1 MSVTPLDIPDVLLV
15 APRVFRDD
23 RGHFFESWQQERYAE
38 AGIPG
43 PFVQDN
49 VSVSHHG
56 VVRGLHYQEPFGQ
69 GKLVS
74 CLRGRVFDVAVDLR
88 RGSPTF
94 GAWVGAELSDENG
107 HQLWVPAGFAH
118 GFQVLSDEAVF
129 AYKVTEPYVA
139 SAERSIRWDDPAIG
153 IVWPFAAAVLSPK
166 DAVAPLLA
174 DMPPEHLPL
183 MAPAHG

>member
-1 MSVTPLDIPDVLLV
+1 
-15 APRVFRDD
+15 
-23 RGHFFESWQQERYAE
+23 
-38 AGIPG
+38 
-43 PFVQDN
+43 
-49 VSVSHHG
+49 
-56 VVRGLHYQEPFGQ
+56 
-69 GKLVS
+69 
-74 CLRGRVFDVAVDLR
+74 
-88 RGSPTF
+88 
-94 GAWVGAELSDENG
+94 VGAELSDENG

>member
-1 MSVTPLDIPDVLLV
+1 MTFEALRLPEVVRVSPRLL
-15 APRVFRDD
+15 RDE
-23 RGHFFESWQQERYAE
+23 RGYFLESWQHERYAA

-49 VSVSHHG
+49 VSVSRRG

-74 CLRGRVFDVAVDLR
+74 CLKGRVFDVAVDIR

-94 GAWVGAELSDENG
+94 GAWVSAELSGENG

-129 AYKVTEPYVA
+129 AYKVTERYEA
-139 SAERSIRWDDPAIG
+139 SAERSIRWNDPALG
-153 IVWPFAAAVLSPK
+153 IVWPSADVLLSPK

-174 DMPPEHLPL
+174 EMPAEQLPRY
-183 MAPAHG
+183 G

>member
-1 MSVTPLDIPDVLLV
+1 MTFESLRIPGMVLV
-15 APRVFRDD
+15 SPRLHHDD
-23 RGHFFESWQQERYAE
+23 RGHFFEAWQQARYTE

-49 VSVSHHG
+49 VSVSRRG

-74 CLRGRVFDVAVDLR
+74 CLRGSVFDVAVDIR

-94 GAWVGAELSDENG
+94 GEWVSAELSDENG

-129 AYKVTEPYVA
+129 AYKVTERYEA
-139 SAERSIRWDDPAIG
+139 SAERSIRWNDPALAIP
-153 IVWPFAAAVLSPK
+153 WPSADVLLSPK
-166 DAVAPLLA
+166 DAVAPRLAEMPVELL
-174 DMPPEHLPL
+174 PRYV
-183 MAPAHG
+183 